1 MKAAEQHR
9 AKLLNRFGL
18 TTVMSRRRWAE
29 IRRRKGV
36 SGIHGVQK
44 VMDRRFTPPRIYWK
58 ATWSPEPY
66 VVVRRQFS
74 ARKFGS
80 GKARQLAI
88 RARRAGVARLK

>member
-9 AKLLNRFGL
+9 AKLLNGFGL

-44 VMDRRFTPPRIYWK
+44 VADRRFTPPRIYWK

-80 GKARQLAI
+80 GKARRLAI